1 MEMIDLFLREHAAAH
16 SKAVAPADFNMDWLV
31 DGLSDDDWRARP
43 HRLNS
48 LAWLFWHI
56 ARVEDACV
64 SLVVAGQPQLLDDA
78 WAARLKV
85 DGRGDSG
92 EMSKAEVGDL
102 SAAIDIGELRE
113 YRNEVGRRTR
123 VHVGE
128 LWPAR
133 WEEPLA
139 EDDIRRAAGCGVMS
153 GDESD
158 LVGKPREALLFWWGL
173 NHTIYHLG
181 QAAMVRS
188 ALKR

>member
-1 MEMIDLFLREHAAAH
+1 M
-16 SKAVAPADFNMDWLV
+16 
-31 DGLSDDDWRARP
+31 
-43 HRLNS
+43 
-48 LAWLFWHI
+48 
-56 ARVEDACV
+56 

-102 SAAIDIGELRE
+102 SAAIDIGGLRE

-123 VHVGE
+123 AHVRE

-133 WEEPLA
+133 GVEALA
-139 EDDIRRAAGCGVMS
+139 VVEIGGGAGCGVMS

-158 LVGKPREALLFWWGL
+158 LVG
-173 NHTIYHLG
+173 
-181 QAAMVRS
+181 
-188 ALKR
+188 